1 MPALASTVDENVQQA
16 RASSDAISAQ
26 ERADTIAMERASDRA
41 ATSTDLRLR
50 VLAADWNIPLAGLP
64 DHARITTPEVR
75 RPTLKELADAAAGS
89 TDSYV
94 LAIMASRCSAAP
106 EADCNTSSFLNRW
119 TQVAPD
125 DARAWLR
132 LALWEKLQGHGA
144 ASIAAFQHINE
155 ATSLSDPHAEGLR
168 IALDA
173 SKHDASSL
181 LPLASL
187 AANAAS
193 METLPQAVELPNWCG
208 REQSL
213 EPACRR
219 LVSLMSE
226 RGSLIDL
233 VIAISIQKKLPGTTA
248 IELAALDRANK
259 AYQWVLLRM
268 DKCPLSEAAL
278 NATSASACT
287 TEQMIANVASSGEI
301 SYANAQLKRLGMR
314 IDEAAAAYDSPDAR

>member
-1 MPALASTVDENVQQA
+1 MPALASTVDENAQQA

-41 ATSTDLRLR
+41 ATSADLRLR
-50 VLAADWNIPLAGLP
+50 VLAADWNINLPGLP
-64 DHARITTPEVR
+64 DHVRITTPEVR
-75 RPTLKELADAAAGS
+75 RPTIKELADAAAGS
-89 TDSYV
+89 TDPYV
-94 LAIMASRCSAAP
+94 LAMMASRCGAAQA
-106 EADCNTSSFLNRW
+106 ADCDASSFLNRW

-144 ASIAAFQHINE
+144 ASIAAFQHITDAN
-155 ATSLSDPHAEGLR
+155 SLSDPHAEGLR
-168 IALDA
+168 IALEA

-181 LPLASL
+181 LPLAAL

-193 METLPQAVELPNWCG
+193 METLPQAVDLPDWCG

-213 EPACRR
+213 APACHR
-219 LVSLMSE
+219 LVSLMSK

-233 VIAISIQKKLPGTTA
+233 VIAMSIQKRLPGTTA
-248 IELAALDRANK
+248 TELAALDRANK
-259 AYQWVLLRM
+259 AYQWVLFRM
-268 DKCPLSEAAL
+268 DKCPLSGAAP

-287 TEQMIANVASSGEI
+287 TEQVIAGMALSGEI
-301 SYANAQLKRLGMR
+301 SYANTQLKRLGMR